1 VRGDSRSEPLTP
13 MMIYTSHADHMNQ
26 VSLRYGQA
34 RRLRRLLALDLFRS
48 ALPAPRCGAAA
59 AVRVLLK

>member
-1 VRGDSRSEPLTP
+1 
-13 MMIYTSHADHMNQ
+13 MMIYTSHDDHMNQ